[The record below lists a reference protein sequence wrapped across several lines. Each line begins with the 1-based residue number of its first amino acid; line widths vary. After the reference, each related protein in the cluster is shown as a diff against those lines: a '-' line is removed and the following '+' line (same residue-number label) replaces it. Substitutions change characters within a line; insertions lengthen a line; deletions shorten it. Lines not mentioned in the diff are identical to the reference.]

1 MIGQVGNHLTCPH
14 CGGAITALV
23 GANPDANAGAIT
35 AQIPDATAAQ
45 NGQIA
50 QMVLGSK
57 TATKD
62 GRQAYNQG
70 YPESFEV
77 FWKVYPLRKSK
88 RKSLI
93 AWRNAI
99 RRIGAN
105 PVDAMAQILEG
116 AKRLRADPNRVDEFT
131 PYGATWLNADGWLD
145 EPLPARGGPRDRAAE
160 ILRGAAAKEASRGSL
175 PG

>member
-1 MIGQVGNHLTCPH
+1 MTLTCPH
-14 CGGAITALV
+14 CGGAIAVTL
-23 GANPDANAGAIT
+23 GAISGAT
-35 AQIPDATAAQ
+35 SGAIVAQIPDANVAQ

-70 YPESFEV
+70 YPEHFEV

-105 PVDAMAQILEG
+105 PVDAMAQILDG

-131 PYGATWLNADGWLD
+131 PYGASWLNADGWLD
-145 EPLPARGGPRDRAAE
+145 EPLPARGVPRDRAAE
-160 ILRGAAAKEASRGSL
+160 ILRGAAAKEVERGAL